1 MMYEVKRGGAA
12 RNANMEMLRVIAMLM
27 IIAHHM
33 VYYGGSTYEYK

>member
-1 MMYEVKRGGAA
+1 MHEVNRGAA
-12 RNANMEMLRVIAMLM
+12 VRNAHIEMLRMIAMLM